1 MVPCWMNTMNLL
13 QQVVVGRVKNQ
24 KAISDENDVNIIV
37 TDVQKVLY
45 KTKSL
50 TDKRYSKIKFPWSTK
65 EKWRDQNQQYNTFRY
80 QLNQIKI

>member
-1 MVPCWMNTMNLL
+1 MNTMNLL

-45 KTKSL
+45 QTKSL
-50 TDKRYSKIKFPWSTK
+50 TDKRYSKIKFP
-65 EKWRDQNQQYNTFRY
+65 
-80 QLNQIKI
+80 